1 MARMIFALDYLNQME
16 RKYPGVL
23 DSIASQPDVASC
35 FLAMAQ
41 LGVNRDDYNLMISL
55 RAWQVDKVIYCFE
68 REIAVEVMN
77 QTESPNYEIPISLMK
92 CLPYPCFAVQTV
104 PFDLLDP
111 QNDNEVG
118 AYTGNVFIW
127 LAEGQLISTWEI
139 MKKFKK
145 LNYKKRT
152 IRACS
157 SICQN
162 PVVCYVNCAGD
173 ILEMNAQAQKAADT
187 IQG

>member
-118 AYTGNVFIW
+118 AYTGNAFIW
-127 LAEGQLISTWEI
+127 LAEGQLISTWETRDGQ
-139 MKKFKK
+139 FDWTV
-145 LNYKKRT
+145 LDLD
-152 IRACS
+152 
-157 SICQN
+157 SILTFDDCF
-162 PVVCYVNCAGD
+162 D
-173 ILEMNAQAQKAADT
+173 TLITTAA
-187 IQG
+187 